1 MTYTI
6 NPNFA
11 LNSHENVKIKGNT
24 SLNNQ
29 FVPIGQPKT
38 LTMRSEFSWVVDDD
52 RNGGGGEG
60 IVLWQNFCLIK
71 LILH

>member
-1 MTYTI
+1 MSYTI

-60 IVLWQNFCLIK
+60 IVL
-71 LILH
+71 